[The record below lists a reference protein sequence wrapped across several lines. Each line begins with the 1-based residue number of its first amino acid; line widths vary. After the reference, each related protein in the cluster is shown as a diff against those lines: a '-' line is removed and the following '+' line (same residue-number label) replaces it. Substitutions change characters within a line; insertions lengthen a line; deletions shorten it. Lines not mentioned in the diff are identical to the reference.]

1 MVAKPPKKRPV
12 GRPRT
17 RPDGATP
24 LAARFSPAER
34 KRINAA
40 AKRAGMSAAQW
51 MRAVVLTAA
60 HGGS

>member
-1 MVAKPPKKRPV
+1 MSEPKKRSV

-40 AKRAGMSAAQW
+40 AKRAGLSAAQW
-51 MRAVVLTAA
+51 MRKVILEAA
-60 HGGS
+60 